1 MPFVLGMAAALSAV
15 ALYGLF
21 VPGPRA
27 LTQQDVASGISRA
40 LASMTPAPPLSLRA
54 YKAVQPSLV
63 LIVTQVATSS
73 PSPASGASPSGSP
86 APASGATPLAGGLGA
101 ADGELGSGVV
111 VDTSGDILTCLHV
124 VANAISI
131 QVTFADGT
139 KSPAQIQ
146 TTQPQNDIAVLKAS
160 QPPAKLQPAVL
171 GSPRSVQVGSDAF
184 VLGNP
189 FGLYGS
195 LSSGVVSGMNRSFQL
210 PDDGPLL
217 TGLIQVDAAV
227 NPGSSGGALV
237 NADGQVIGIV
247 DGLVNPTNQNV
258 FIGIGF
264 AVPIDVAGGAAGL
277 PLD

>member
-1 MPFVLGMAAALSAV
+1 MAAALSAV